1 MSMKPYQKIIKYCHD
16 HNIPYKANDNISV
29 ALEALNI
36 KKEKLIAEVERSFQR
51 VLTNLVIDT
60 ENDHNSKET
69 AHRYAKMLIN
79 ETFAGRYDAQPKI
92 TVFPNVKRISQLI
105 VVDNIRIESVCAHH
119 HQNIR
124 GVCHIAIL
132 PDEEGSV
139 MGLSKYSRI
148 ASWIARRPQIQEELT
163 VEIANTLNHI
173 LQPRGVAVVVNADHQ
188 CMLCRGVMEPNAKTT
203 TSHLIGEFLNN
214 PTLRQE
220 FYNILQ
226 LRR

>member
-1 MSMKPYQKIIKYCHD
+1 MKTYQKITKYCQQ
-16 HNIPYKANDNISV
+16 NGIPFKANDNISG
-29 ALEALNI
+29 ALKALNI
-36 KKEKLIAEVERSFQR
+36 NKEKLIPEVAKSFER
-51 VLTNLVIDT
+51 VLANLVIDT
-60 ENDHNSKET
+60 ANDHNSKDT
-69 AHRYAKMLIN
+69 AMRYAKMLIN
-79 ETFAGRYDAQPKI
+79 ETFAGRYDERPSI

-148 ASWIARRPQIQEELT
+148 ANWVARRPQIQEELT
-163 VEIANTLNHI
+163 VEIANTLQEI
-173 LQPRGVAVVVNADHQ
+173 LDPRGVAVVVNADHQ
-188 CMLCRGVMEPNAKTT
+188 CMLCRGVMEPDTKTT
-203 TSHLIGEFLNN
+203 TSHLMGEFLVN
-214 PTLRQE
+214 PMLRQE

-226 LRR
+226 LRK

>member
-1 MSMKPYQKIIKYCHD
+1 M
-16 HNIPYKANDNISV
+16 
-29 ALEALNI
+29 
-36 KKEKLIAEVERSFQR
+36 
-51 VLTNLVIDT
+51 
-60 ENDHNSKET
+60 
-69 AHRYAKMLIN
+69 
-79 ETFAGRYDAQPKI
+79 
-92 TVFPNVKRISQLI
+92 
-105 VVDNIRIESVCAHH
+105 VDNIRIESVCAHH

-163 VEIANTLNHI
+163 VEIANTLDHI

-188 CMLCRGVMEPNAKTT
+188 CMQCRGVMEPNAKTT

-226 LRR
+226 LRS